1 MNYPYNIGCCNNCGN
16 LNNNS
21 QKCSSCDEPEPTSS
35 KHDPD
40 CIRRSNECYRPE
52 CNVTQVING
61 EKVTI
66 NAYEEVY
73 RECRNKPSQCK
84 GCSNSGCCTANCHGC
99 RDGGGFCQKAFRE
112 SEQKKIWNQVRVPSS
127 MYMMNLTALNVY
139 ETPAHPSAAEWNAM
153 NPAQQKQWLVDNFNT
168 AFKKGVRHQ
177 MSDCL

>member
-84 GCSNSGCCTANCHGC
+84 GAATQAVA
-99 RDGGGFCQKAFRE
+99 R
-112 SEQKKIWNQVRVPSS
+112 
-127 MYMMNLTALNVY
+127 LTAMDVVTEEAFVKKHLEKVNKKNMEPSTCTIINVY
-139 ETPAHPSAAEWNAM
+139 DESYST
-153 NPAQQKQWLVDNFNT
+153 
-168 AFKKGVRHQ
+168 
-177 MSDCL
+177 